1 MIEDIIKHLRKKDK
15 TLSKIAAE
23 KKAEKILDKYNK
35 QNKARNDIRDA
46 EHKRQW
52 DKALKSESYN
62 TLFEYMDNDEDED

>member
-15 TLSKIAAE
+15 TLSQTDAE
-23 KKAEKILDKYNK
+23 KKAKIILDKYNK
-35 QNKARNDIRDA
+35 QNKARAKKRDT

-52 DKALKSESYN
+52 DKTLKSESYN

>member
-35 QNKARNDIRDA
+35 QNKARNEKRDA

>member
-15 TLSKIAAE
+15 TLSQTDAE
-23 KKAEKILDKYNK
+23 KKAKIILDKYNK
-35 QNKARNDIRDA
+35 QNKARDEKREA

-52 DKALKSESYN
+52 NKALKSESYN

>member
-15 TLSKIAAE
+15 TLSKKAAE
-23 KKAEKILDKYNK
+23 KKAKKIQDKYNK
-35 QNKARNDIRDA
+35 QNKARNEKRDA

>member
-15 TLSKIAAE
+15 TLSKRAAE

-35 QNKARNDIRDA
+35 QNKARNEKRDA

>member
-15 TLSKIAAE
+15 SLSQEAAE
-23 KKAEKILDKYNK
+23 KKAKKILDKYNK
-35 QNKARNDIRDA
+35 QNKARNEKRDA